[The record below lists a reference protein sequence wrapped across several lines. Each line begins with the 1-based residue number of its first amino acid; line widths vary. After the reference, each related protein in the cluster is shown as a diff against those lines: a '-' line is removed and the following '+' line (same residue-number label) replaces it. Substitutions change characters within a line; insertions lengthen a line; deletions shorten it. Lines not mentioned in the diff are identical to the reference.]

1 MLRDNRNYCDF
12 CGEQIPE
19 EQGVSV
25 ISVELEDLRILLSS
39 PDLPGLSRNSDGT
52 ISVDTCG
59 KCEPFA
65 RHQKATTAP
74 AT

>member
-12 CGEQIPE
+12 CGVQIPE

-25 ISVELEDLRILLSS
+25 ISVEPDDLRLLLSS
-39 PDLPGLSRNSDGT
+39 SDLPGLSRNSDGT

-65 RHQKATTAP
+65 THQKAKA
-74 AT
+74 ARAS